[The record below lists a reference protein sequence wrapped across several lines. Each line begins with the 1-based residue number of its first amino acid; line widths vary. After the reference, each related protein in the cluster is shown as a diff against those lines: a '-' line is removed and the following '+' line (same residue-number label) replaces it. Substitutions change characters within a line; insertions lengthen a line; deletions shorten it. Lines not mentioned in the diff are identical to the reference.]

1 MSAPTGR
8 KRVRRSAHSFVATP
22 FGIICQNDACPCP
35 LVGRLAVVPTAR
47 ALRYHVEEYFC
58 AESRQDFAAIR
69 RELVADTHQEKA
81 RACSN
86 PNSLKD
92 YRKFG
97 SFLRT
102 QLVHFVQMTQTSYN
116 ATQTSYN
123 ATQTSYNLTSHNI
136 RIHSYIIYI
145 ISMSAPNAIMLDARR
160 TYPSAVRPSAERA
173 SLRQQISIKRTNCHI
188 SEHTKKQM
196 M

>member
-1 MSAPTGR
+1 MAEGTRMSCGGCVYAPQ
-8 KRVRRSAHSFVATP
+8 P
-22 FGIICQNDACPCP
+22 QP
-35 LVGRLAVVPTAR
+35 
-47 ALRYHVEEYFC
+47 
-58 AESRQDFAAIR
+58 
-69 RELVADTHQEKA
+69 
-81 RACSN
+81 

-97 SFLRT
+97 SFLQT
-102 QLVHFVQMTQTSYN
+102 ALVHFVQMTQTSYN

-173 SLRQQISIKRTNCHI
+173 SLRQQRTICHI

>member
-1 MSAPTGR
+1 MSARPSSIAHLRQPMISWNSLMLCSSSSGEVSSSGR
-8 KRVRRSAHSFVATP
+8 YPALHGDFW
-22 FGIICQNDACPCP
+22 
-35 LVGRLAVVPTAR
+35 LAFSCR
-47 ALRYHVEEYFC
+47 
-58 AESRQDFAAIR
+58 
-69 RELVADTHQEKA
+69 
-81 RACSN
+81 

-97 SFLRT
+97 SFLQT
-102 QLVHFVQMTQTSYN
+102 ALVHFVQMTQTSYN

-173 SLRQQISIKRTNCHI
+173 SLRQQRTICHI